1 MSKETKKIAA
11 DVAVQELESFLKIHM
26 KKEFRR
32 GNMDREK
39 IEDEFPDVIEAI
51 EDGLLVFNE
60 KNQPTY
66 KLRYPLFEKAE
77 NQDLVVKEVSFR
89 TRIKGADKSVLL
101 DGLDPKKQVGTYIVK
116 IISYIT
122 QLSITEVKE
131 LEREDYDTLNQLC
144 SVF

>member
-1 MSKETKKIAA
+1 MSKVGKE
-11 DVAVQELESFLKIHM
+11 VAIKELEDFLKIHL

-32 GNMDREK
+32 GLIDEEK
-39 IEDEFPDVIEAI
+39 IKEDYPDVIEAI
-51 EDGLLVFNE
+51 EDGLLVFDE
-60 KNQPTY
+60 KHKPTY

-77 NQDLVVKEVSFR
+77 NQELVVKEVKIR

-101 DGLDPKKQVGTYIVK
+101 NGLNPQKELGTYIVK
-116 IISYIT
+116 TISYIT